1 MIDKSVLIRFSV
13 NGKAHSV
20 TVEPDDLLLDVLR
33 ERLGLTGTKYNCRQ
47 GECGAC
53 TVLMDGKSVNSCLVL
68 AVSADGSE
76 LTTIEALSRD
86 GVPDIVQESFMEADG
101 SQCGYCTP
109 GMVMSATALL
119 SAHPDP
125 TREEILEGLSGNL
138 CRCTGYKHIVEAVE
152 LASKR
157 LREQQP

>member
-1 MIDKSVLIRFSV
+1 
-13 NGKAHSV
+13 
-20 TVEPDDLLLDVLR
+20 VEPDDLLLDVLR

-119 SAHPDP
+119 SAHPNP